1 MIRVHPAR
9 AVDLPGVAA
18 VLQDAFSEKMALIFS
33 RHPDKVKMLL
43 EAAYIGPVQRGFDG
57 VLVAEQ
63 DGRIIGT
70 LLIEPIYYTDKE
82 NHAFEHLAVREL
94 GLLRMLRA
102 AFLLWLLGHTPD
114 PDEAYITDVAV
125 AQDCQGQGIGGLLM
139 EHAEEWARA
148 HRRDRLTLWVAETN
162 APAIHLYETA
172 GYTVTRTR
180 SSLLTQ
186 IAFGIRRWHFM
197 EKHAR

>member
-1 MIRVHPAR
+1 MIRIHPAR

-18 VLQDAFSEKMALIFS
+18 VLQDAFSEKMAVIFS

-70 LLIEPIYYTDKE
+70 LLIEPIYYTEKE
-82 NHAFEHLAVREL
+82 NRAFENLAVREL

-102 AFLLWLLGHTPD
+102 SFLLWLLGHTPD
-114 PDEAYITDVAV
+114 SDEAYITDVAV
-125 AQDCQGQGIGGLLM
+125 AQDSQGQGIGRLLM
-139 EHAEEWARA
+139 EHAEEWART
-148 HRRDRLTLWVAETN
+148 HHRDRLTLWVAETN
-162 APAIHLYETA
+162 AHAIHVYETA
-172 GYTVTRTR
+172 GYTVTHTK
-180 SSLLTQ
+180 SSLLTRV
-186 IAFGIRRWHFM
+186 AFGIRRWHFM
-197 EKHAR
+197 EKQTR